1 MTNNV
6 PKPLEKDGVEAIR
19 AGDFLWLKRKN
30 SLLNFTASDLSWD
43 GLEDMRRNGL
53 EVMRGDGDDGDQ
65 DSFQGVELREVG
77 KDRGFN
83 LHQIIGPIA
92 HYIF

>member
-1 MTNNV
+1 
-6 PKPLEKDGVEAIR
+6 
-19 AGDFLWLKRKN
+19 
-30 SLLNFTASDLSWD
+30 
-43 GLEDMRRNGL
+43 MRRNGL
-53 EVMRGDGDDGDQ
+53 EVRRGDGDDGDQ
-65 DSFQGVELREVG
+65 DSFRGVELREVG

>member
-30 SLLNFTASDLSWD
+30 SPLNFTASDLS
-43 GLEDMRRNGL
+43 
-53 EVMRGDGDDGDQ
+53 
-65 DSFQGVELREVG
+65 
-77 KDRGFN
+77 
-83 LHQIIGPIA
+83 
-92 HYIF
+92 